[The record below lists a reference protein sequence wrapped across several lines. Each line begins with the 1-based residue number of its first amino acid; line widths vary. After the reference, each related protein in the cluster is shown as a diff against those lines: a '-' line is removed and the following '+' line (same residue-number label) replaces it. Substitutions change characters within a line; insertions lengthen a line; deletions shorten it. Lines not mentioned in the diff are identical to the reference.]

1 MPWEKTDVS
10 EQRVKFVVRAVSGK
24 ERMTELCREFGIS
37 RPTGYRWRRRF
48 EQSYSVTGV
57 LERSRRPAHSPWRT
71 ELNKEERVGVLRQ
84 QYGWGAKKIEVL
96 LREEGTQLTVTTI
109 NRILKR
115 RGWVRKNDSIAPALG
130 RFERSTPN
138 ELWQMDGKGK
148 YRSKDGT
155 CYPLSILDD
164 HSRYAV
170 GLYGL
175 TAFTAE
181 QVYPCLVRTFERYGV
196 PEAMLMDHGTVWW
209 GTSNGYG
216 LTWLSVRLIEQG
228 IGLYYGRV
236 HHPQTQ
242 GKVERFHRTLEE
254 AMRHRGK
261 PKWMAEWPGALVGSA
276 ATDISGHG
284 GVNVLVRRIFLGLQ
298 ERGGL
303 HHLSGLAVAALRHVD
318 LHPGLLDR
326 MQSIGAQA
334 FHCGDFHAVHSGHR
348 RDTGAHGQAVFVN
361 RASAAQRHPAAKL
374 RARQSKFITRNLR
387 GVRGSQPFQSLET
400 QRHKLSVHFHL
411 RGVPRRK
418 HQIAYLFAALQHGG
432 NKLRDRYVGRCG
444 WRLRSG
450 CHGVPCESSPIK
462 STGPGGRLGKDV
474 AGHVPK

>member
-1 MPWEKTDVS
+1 MPWEETDVR

-24 ERMTELCREFGIS
+24 EHMAELCREFGIS

-48 EQSYSVTGV
+48 EQSQSVTGV
-57 LERSRRPAHSPWRT
+57 RERSRRPGHSPGRT
-71 ELNKEERVGVLRQ
+71 EAQQEERVGMLRQ
-84 QYGWGAKKIEVL
+84 QYGWGAKKIDVL
-96 LREEGTQLTVTTI
+96 LREEGTPLTVTTI

-115 RGWVRKNDSIAPALG
+115 CGWVRKEDSITPALG
-130 RFERSTPN
+130 RFERGTPN

-148 YRSKDGT
+148 YRSQDGT

-181 QVYPCLVRTFERYGV
+181 QVYPCLIRTFERYGV

-261 PKWMAEWPGALVGSA
+261 PKRMEQWPAALEEFQQIYNERRPHEALEMKRPVERYRVSARAYQAQPREWEYPDGSIVQRLNTQGSLYWQGENWFVCEALAGRRVRVESVKELLLVSYRHMYVREIDRQHRCTRPLVAPRFGR
-276 ATDISGHG
+276 
-284 GVNVLVRRIFLGLQ
+284 VLRSP
-298 ERGGL
+298 
-303 HHLSGLAVAALRHVD
+303 SGLPTNPAK
-318 LHPGLLDR
+318 
-326 MQSIGAQA
+326 AQ
-334 FHCGDFHAVHSGHR
+334 DQGHE
-348 RDTGAHGQAVFVN
+348 V
-361 RASAAQRHPAAKL
+361 
-374 RARQSKFITRNLR
+374 
-387 GVRGSQPFQSLET
+387 
-400 QRHKLSVHFHL
+400 
-411 RGVPRRK
+411 
-418 HQIAYLFAALQHGG
+418 
-432 NKLRDRYVGRCG
+432 
-444 WRLRSG
+444 
-450 CHGVPCESSPIK
+450 
-462 STGPGGRLGKDV
+462 
-474 AGHVPK
+474 